1 MTSISALLLQN
12 DAANAALGG
21 GLAAI
26 GGMMLLFWLAIVV
39 VAIVGMWKVF
49 TKAGQPGWACIIPI
63 YGTLVLLRIIGKP
76 WWWLLMMIIPF
87 VNIIYAIWAVNLL
100 SKSFG
105 KSEGYTVGMIFLP
118 FIFYPMLGFG
128 SAEYQGAQS
137 SEARRERDMNSI

>member
-1 MTSISALLLQN
+1 MNAIIITYLLVVLI
-12 DAANAALGG
+12 L
-21 GLAAI
+21 
-26 GGMMLLFWLAIVV
+26 IV
-39 VAIVGMWKVF
+39 AQWRIF
-49 TKAGQPGWACIIPI
+49 EKAGQPGWACIIPI
-63 YGTLVLLRIIGKP
+63 YSTLVLLRIIGKP
-76 WWWLLMMIIPF
+76 WWWLLMMLIPF
-87 VNIIYAIWAVNLL
+87 VNLVYAIWAVNLL

>member
-1 MTSISALLLQN
+1 
-12 DAANAALGG
+12 
-21 GLAAI
+21 
-26 GGMMLLFWLAIVV
+26 
-39 VAIVGMWKVF
+39 
-49 TKAGQPGWACIIPI
+49 
-63 YGTLVLLRIIGKP
+63 VLLRIIGKP

>member
-1 MTSISALLLQN
+1 MNAIIITYLLVILI
-12 DAANAALGG
+12 L
-21 GLAAI
+21 
-26 GGMMLLFWLAIVV
+26 IV
-39 VAIVGMWKVF
+39 AQWRIF
-49 TKAGQPGWACIIPI
+49 EKAGQPGWACIIPI

-128 SAEYQGAQS
+128 SAEHQGAQS

>member
-1 MTSISALLLQN
+1 MNAIIITYLLVILI
-12 DAANAALGG
+12 L
-21 GLAAI
+21 
-26 GGMMLLFWLAIVV
+26 IV
-39 VAIVGMWKVF
+39 AQWRIF
-49 TKAGQPGWACIIPI
+49 EKAGQPGWACIIPI

-137 SEARRERDMNSI
+137 SEARRDRDMNSI

>member
-1 MTSISALLLQN
+1 MNAIIITYLLVILI
-12 DAANAALGG
+12 L
-21 GLAAI
+21 
-26 GGMMLLFWLAIVV
+26 IV
-39 VAIVGMWKVF
+39 AQWRIF
-49 TKAGQPGWACIIPI
+49 EKAGQPGWACIIPI

-128 SAEYQGAQS
+128 GAEYQGAQS